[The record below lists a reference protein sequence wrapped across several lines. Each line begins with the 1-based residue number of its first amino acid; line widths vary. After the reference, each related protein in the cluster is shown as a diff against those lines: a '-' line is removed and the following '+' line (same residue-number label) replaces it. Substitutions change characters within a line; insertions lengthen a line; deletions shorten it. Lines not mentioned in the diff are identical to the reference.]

1 MSFAASGL
9 TFPFVSKIM
18 SDSTYNA
25 MAGTLLVISLVALAI
40 AAAYLVAAM
49 VGWNG
54 PNRRGRLIRFAAFL
68 ALFPALVAAQ
78 QYLQWG
84 IFMPQLREAAEKE
97 LFRNQQERF
106 AASTHVSVGDTAPS
120 FELVDADG
128 TNFSLDGSPDKVVLL
143 NFFATWCGPC
153 LRELPRMQAI
163 WDRHSDNEKF
173 AMLAIGREES
183 LQAVTEFRT
192 KNSYTFPIA
201 PDPNREVFSLFAK
214 ESIPRIFLISPDGKI
229 LYATLGYHEDELDR
243 LDRLLTDSLQTN
255 SSTQ

>member
-1 MSFAASGL
+1 M
-9 TFPFVSKIM
+9 FVSKSM
-18 SDSTYNA
+18 SDSTYSA
-25 MAGTLLVISLVALAI
+25 LSHTLIVSSLVALAI
-40 AAAYLVAAM
+40 AAAYLIAAM

-68 ALFPALVAAQ
+68 ALFPALVGAQ
-78 QYLQWG
+78 WYLLWC
-84 IFMPQLREAAEKE
+84 IFMPQLREAAERE
-97 LFRNQQERF
+97 FLRYQHERF

-128 TNFSLDGSPDKVVLL
+128 TNFSLDGSRGKVVLL
-143 NFFATWCGPC
+143 NFFATWCGSC
-153 LRELPRMQAI
+153 LKELPRMQEI

-173 AMLAIGREES
+173 AMLVIGREES
-183 LQAVTEFRT
+183 LPAVTEFRT

-201 PDPNREVFSLFAK
+201 PDANRELFSLFA
-214 ESIPRIFLISPDGKI
+214 EEFIPRIFLISPDGKI